1 MLNEWS
7 AALNSNIFLH
17 FSYFKM
23 ITDYVVGVPND
34 LHTAGS
40 VSALTIIWMIVHSN

>member
-1 MLNEWS
+1 
-7 AALNSNIFLH
+7 
-17 FSYFKM
+17 M

-40 VSALTIIWMIVHSN
+40 VSALHYYMDDCALQLSSCAVTRLIM